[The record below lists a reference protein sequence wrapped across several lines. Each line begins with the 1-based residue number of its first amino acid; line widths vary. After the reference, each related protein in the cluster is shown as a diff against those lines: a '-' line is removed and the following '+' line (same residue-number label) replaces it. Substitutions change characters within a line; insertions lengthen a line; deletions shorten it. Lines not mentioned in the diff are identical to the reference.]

1 MKKILVAAAA
11 LTIMFASCKKE
22 DSVQP
27 TPTPLP
33 TNPTTKLLKKITQT
47 EAGIT
52 TIYNLTYDASK
63 RLTSVKST
71 NNIET
76 IDFTYNATGDVIK
89 VVQVDN
95 DFRNIYNYTY
105 ANGVPVGGT
114 FKSWELTA
122 GEPDHLHEDDV
133 LTYTVAN
140 NQVTKIKL
148 EMLQMGETVN
158 FDLSYTNGNVTK
170 IESTGGL
177 LPYSATFSYGT
188 KKQPAP
194 KVFNYAM
201 DDAGFFLQFFAKNE
215 VTKVQIDLPGNQAD
229 ITVNTQYTYDAAGYP
244 LTSTSDGTVLKYEYE

>member
-1 MKKILVAAAA
+1 MKKILLAATA

-22 DSVQP
+22 DSAAP
-27 TPTPLP
+27 TPVPP
-33 TNPTTKLLKKITQT
+33 PVNPAAKLLKKITQT

-71 NNIET
+71 DNVET

-89 VVQVDN
+89 VVQVDS
-95 DFRNIYNYTY
+95 DFRNIYNYSY

-114 FKSWELTA
+114 FKSWEVTA
-122 GEPDHLHEDDV
+122 GEPDALHEDDV
-133 LTYTVAN
+133 LTYTVLN
-140 NQVTKIKL
+140 SRVTKIKL

-158 FDLSYTNGNVTK
+158 FNLSYNNGNVSK
-170 IESTGGL
+170 IESDGGL
-177 LPYSATFSYGT
+177 ITYSANFSYGT

-201 DDAGFFLQFFAKNE
+201 DQAGFFLQFFAGNE
-215 VTKVQIDLPGNQAD
+215 ITQIRFDLPGSQGD
-229 ITVNTQYTYDAAGYP
+229 VTLNTQYTYDATGYP
-244 LTSTSDGTVLKYEYE
+244 LTSTTDGTVLKYEYE